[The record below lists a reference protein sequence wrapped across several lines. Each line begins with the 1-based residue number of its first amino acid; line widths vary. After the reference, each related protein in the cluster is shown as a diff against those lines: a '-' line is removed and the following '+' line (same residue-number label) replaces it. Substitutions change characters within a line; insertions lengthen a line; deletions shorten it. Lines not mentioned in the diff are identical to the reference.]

1 MLTDSS
7 VLNIQLDR
15 SVGEPVI
22 VTSYS
27 SLNGAL
33 NISGIGNINNSL
45 ITTPYTFT
53 LISAENAINGDFNN
67 FTVAG
72 IDAKETDFL
81 TIDGR
86 INPDNKAQYELV
98 TALSPVCR

>member
-1 MLTDSS
+1 LSGAIQAGNSNVTVDLDKTSLWNVRGDSAIGNLTNAGIINLNTASGSLYAAKLMLTDSS

-33 NISGIGNINNSL
+33 NISGIGNIN
-45 ITTPYTFT
+45 
-53 LISAENAINGDFNN
+53 
-67 FTVAG
+67 
-72 IDAKETDFL
+72 
-81 TIDGR
+81 
-86 INPDNKAQYELV
+86 
-98 TALSPVCR
+98 

>member
-53 LISAENAINGDFNN
+53 LISAENEINGDFNN

-72 IDAKETDFL
+72 IDAKETDF
-81 TIDGR
+81 
-86 INPDNKAQYELV
+86 
-98 TALSPVCR
+98 